1 MSHAGTFFSK
11 ADDERI
17 VAAIKA
23 SEQKTSGE
31 IRVHL
36 EDRCDGGDPYLRAV
50 ALFEKLGMTKT
61 EARNGVLFYLAV
73 KDHKFAV
80 LGDQGI
86 DAAVPDDFWDQI
98 KTRMES
104 DFRQGRFADGLC
116 TAVEEAGRLLR
127 QHFPHSGARDR
138 NELSDELSIGQ

>member
-17 VAAIKA
+17 VAAIRA
-23 SEQKTSGE
+23 SELRTSGE

-36 EDRCDGGDPYLRAV
+36 EDRCAGGDPMVRAV
-50 ALFEKLGMTKT
+50 ALFEKLGMTQT

-80 LGDQGI
+80 LGDKGI
-86 DAAVPDDFWDQI
+86 NDMVPDDFWDQM
-98 KTRMES
+98 KTRMEA
-104 DFRQGRFADGLC
+104 DFRDGQFADGLC
-116 TAVEEAGRLLR
+116 TAIAEAGRLLG
-127 QHFPHSGARDR
+127 QHFPYSGARDR